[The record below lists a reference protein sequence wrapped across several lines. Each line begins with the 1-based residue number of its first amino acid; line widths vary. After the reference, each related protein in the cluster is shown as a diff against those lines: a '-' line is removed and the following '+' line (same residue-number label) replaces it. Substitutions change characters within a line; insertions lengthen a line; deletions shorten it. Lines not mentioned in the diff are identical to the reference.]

1 MSLTASLGLGSA
13 VRPAAKPAAEA
24 APSSEARG
32 RSRAQQRSRADTPD
46 DFSHQELVIRFV
58 VWAHQLHR
66 FPSVEQ
72 IRTRFGVSRATAYR
86 WRDALAAAHGI
97 QTPANAPEDGDE

>member
-1 MSLTASLGLGSA
+1 MSLAASLGLGPA
-13 VRPAAKPAAEA
+13 IRPAAEPA
-24 APSSEARG
+24 P
-32 RSRAQQRSRADTPD
+32 AQQRSQRPPSSGASARRRADTPD
-46 DFSHQELVIRFV
+46 DFPHQELVIRFV
-58 VWAHQLHR
+58 VWAHQLRR

-72 IRTRFGVSRATAYR
+72 IRTRYGVSRATAYR